1 MKSFISCLFFL
12 VAFQTPVHSHNVYSS
27 FTLIEWNS
35 SDNSIE
41 AIIEIHAHELE
52 AKLSVLLNER
62 LTFLEDAGYRKLET
76 ATAQYIPSNIQ
87 LAVDSTSTPLTYL
100 GMENEGQIIKVY
112 LEADLSDAPKA
123 IQFMN
128 SILLDDLPGQV
139 NTIVAIVDGKR
150 VGGEIT
156 ADTGPVNFTFK

>member
-1 MKSFISCLFFL
+1 MKSFISCLFL
-12 VAFQTPVHSHNVYSS
+12 LLAHQTPAHSHNVYSS

-35 SDNSIE
+35 VDNSIE
-41 AIIEIHAHELE
+41 SIIEIHAHELE

-62 LTFLEDAGYRKLET
+62 LTFLEDSDYRKLEA
-76 ATAQYIPSNIQ
+76 ATAQYIPKHIQ
-87 LAVDSTSTPLTYL
+87 LTVDSVPTPLTYL

-112 LEADLSDAPKA
+112 LEADLAETPQA
-123 IQFMN
+123 LQFMN

-156 ADTGPVNFTFK
+156 ADTGPANFTFK